1 MPEAPPCANPL
12 LLKWVGEWLEVEKQ
26 RGTRGVNTY
35 KKAYDAIRVCPLSFA
50 HPSEARQL
58 KGIGELLAKKL
69 TEKMEE
75 FCAENGLPKPAMP
88 KGKKRTIIPGEDSN
102 EEGESGPSPA
112 KKKKKTSKAYV
123 PKLRSGAY
131 AILIALGST
140 GEDDDV
146 GLTKQETIALAEDHC
161 DSSFTAPKHANE
173 FYTAWKSIDTLTSK
187 NLVYCKTR
195 PVKRYLLTDEGWEV
209 ARSLQRASGTN
220 LGVIDNGGSP
230 KGNTTSRLESTGNF
244 GSTIISPSRPRVRDS
259 QSPEKET
266 VPDIPDIIQ
275 RGRGPELPQFEPI
288 TIPPGSYTVH
298 LILDNR
304 EVRAMKDR
312 NHIQTELEK
321 QGISPITRSMA
332 LGDVTWVAKI
342 NDPRLL
348 ASLGGGIDEGD
359 EVILDW
365 ILERKRLDDLI
376 SSIKDG
382 RFHEQKFRMRKSGM
396 KNVIYIIE
404 EHGMDSDI
412 LQKSTAMVESSI
424 TSTQVVEGYF
434 LKKTKDMDATIKYL
448 AIMTRMLQNNIYKGK
463 ELYVIPS
470 KVITSNNYMPLVQ
483 HLRTT
488 KPGTDFNITYT
499 AFGSLVSKSG
509 ASTLRDVFLKMLMCT
524 RGVTGEK
531 ALEIQKIWKTPVE
544 FVEAYGN
551 CGEGEEG
558 KKKRMQLVS
567 TQLGNMIAR
576 KKIQKALSVGISKVW
591 GGVKIDGEE

>member
-1 MPEAPPCANPL
+1 MPDVPTCANPL
-12 LLKWVGEWLEVEKQ
+12 LLKWVGEWLEIEKQ

-35 KKAYDAIRVCPLSFA
+35 RKAYEAIKLCPLSFA

-58 KGIGELLAKKL
+58 KGIGDLLAKKL

-75 FCAENGLPKPAMP
+75 FCTENGLPKPTMP
-88 KGKKRTIIPGEDSN
+88 KGKKRAIIPGEDSN
-102 EEGESGPSPA
+102 DEEESGPSPA
-112 KKKKKTSKAYV
+112 KKKKKTTTKAYV

-140 GEDDDV
+140 GDDDDV
-146 GLTKQETIALAEDHC
+146 GLTKQETIALAEEHC

-209 ARSLQRASGTN
+209 ARSLQRASGLN
-220 LGVIDNGGSP
+220 LGVVDNCEAQ
-230 KGNTTSRLESTGNF
+230 KEKETSRSTGNL
-244 GSTIISPSRPRVRDS
+244 GSINLSPSYPRVRDS
-259 QSPEKET
+259 ESPQKES
-266 VPDIPDIIQ
+266 VSDIIP
-275 RGRGPELPQFEPI
+275 RGCGTELPDFEPI
-288 TIPPGSYTVH
+288 VIPPASYTVH

-321 QGISPITRSMA
+321 HGISPITRSMA
-332 LGDVTWVAKI
+332 LGDVTWVAKVH
-342 NDPRLL
+342 DPGLL
-348 ASLGGGIDEGD
+348 ASLGDGVDEGD

-365 ILERKRLDDLI
+365 IVERKRLDDLI
-376 SSIKDG
+376 SSVKDG

-396 KNVIYIIE
+396 KNVTYVIE

-412 LQKSTAMVESSI
+412 LQKSAAMVESSI

-434 LKKTKDMDATIKYL
+434 LKRTKDMDATIKYL
-448 AIMTRMLQNNIYKGK
+448 AVMTRMLQNDVYKNK
-463 ELYVIPS
+463 DLHVIPS

-488 KPGTDFNITYT
+488 KPGTDYNITYA

-509 ASTLRDVFLKMLMCT
+509 ASTLRDVYLKMLMCT

-544 FVEAYGN
+544 FVEAYGK

-558 KKKRMQLVS
+558 RKKKMELVS
-567 TQLGNMIAR
+567 GQLGNMIAR

-591 GGVKIDGEE
+591 GDVKIDGEE

>member
-1 MPEAPPCANPL
+1 MSGTPPCANPL
-12 LLKWVGEWLEVEKQ
+12 LLKWVGEWLEIEKQ

-35 KKAYDAIRVCPLSFA
+35 KKAYDAIKVCPLSFA

-75 FCAENGLPKPAMP
+75 FCSENGLPKPIMP
-88 KGKKRTIIPGEDSN
+88 KGKKRTPNAGENSN
-102 EEGESGPSPA
+102 EEGETGLSPVM
-112 KKKKKTSKAYV
+112 KKKKATKSYV

-131 AILIALGST
+131 AILIALGSNR
-140 GEDDDV
+140 EDDDV
-146 GLTKQETIALAEDHC
+146 GLTKQEAIALAEDHC

-209 ARSLQRASGTN
+209 ARSLQRASGSN
-220 LGVIDNGGSP
+220 LGVIDNGEPANRNHRNRSASIENS
-230 KGNTTSRLESTGNF
+230 GNSNL
-244 GSTIISPSRPRVRDS
+244 SPSRPRARDS
-259 QSPEKET
+259 ESPKK
-266 VPDIPDIIQ
+266 DSAPDIIP
-275 RGRGPELPQFEPI
+275 RGRGTELPEFEPI
-288 TIPPGSYTVH
+288 IIPPDSYTVH

-304 EVRAMKDR
+304 EVRAKKDR

-321 QGISPITRSMA
+321 QGITPITRAMA
-332 LGDVTWVAKI
+332 LGDVTWVAKVH
-342 NDPRLL
+342 DPALL
-348 ASLGGGIDEGD
+348 TSLGGGIDEGD

-365 ILERKRLDDLI
+365 IVERKRLDDLI

-396 KNVIYIIE
+396 KNVIYVIE
-404 EHGMDSDI
+404 EHGIDSDI
-412 LQKSTAMVESSI
+412 LHKSAAMVESSI
-424 TSTQVVEGYF
+424 TSTQVVDGYF

-448 AIMTRMLQNNIYKGK
+448 AIMTRMLQNDVYKDK
-463 ELYVIPS
+463 ELRVIPS
-470 KVITSNNYMPLVQ
+470 KVLTSNNYIPLVQ

-488 KPGTDFNITYT
+488 KPGTEFNITYA

-509 ASTLRDVFLKMLMCT
+509 ASTLRDVYLKMLMCT

-531 ALEIQKIWKTPVE
+531 ALEIQKVWKTPVE
-544 FVEAYGN
+544 FVEAYEA
-551 CGEGEEG
+551 CGEDEEG
-558 KKKRMQLVS
+558 MKRKMQLVS
-567 TQLGNMIAR
+567 GQLGNMIAR
-576 KKIQKALSVGISKVW
+576 KKIQKALSVGISNIW
-591 GGVKIDGEE
+591 GGVQIDGND